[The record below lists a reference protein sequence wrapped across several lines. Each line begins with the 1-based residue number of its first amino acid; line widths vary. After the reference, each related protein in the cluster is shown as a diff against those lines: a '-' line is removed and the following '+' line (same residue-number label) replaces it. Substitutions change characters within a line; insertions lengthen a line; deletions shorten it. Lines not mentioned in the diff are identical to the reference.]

1 VGPQP
6 SASGYYRA
14 TAGGPPVF
22 DPGDD
27 VLVPWSRRGG
37 PWVPGGGGGGGGPTM
52 GIRSI
57 ETYADYTIIETVE
70 VVVVVVVRAVFVGG
84 VGGLNPP
91 RKVLT
96 PLLLLKN
103 ARGSTFYVP
112 MH

>member
-22 DPGDD
+22 DPGDG
-27 VLVPWSRRGG
+27 VLVPLSRRGG
-37 PWVPGGGGGGGGPTM
+37 PWVPGGGGPTM

-57 ETYADYTIIETVE
+57 ETYADYTIIETVGVVA

-84 VGGLNPP
+84 GVGC
-91 RKVLT
+91 
-96 PLLLLKN
+96 
-103 ARGSTFYVP
+103 
-112 MH
+112 

>member
-37 PWVPGGGGGGGGPTM
+37 PWVPGGGGPTM

-70 VVVVVVVRAVFVGG
+70 VVVVVVEVVVVRAVFVGG
-84 VGGLNPP
+84 GGWEVEPP
-91 RKVLT
+91 AKSSD
-96 PLLLLKN
+96 PPCC
-103 ARGSTFYVP
+103 Y
-112 MH
+112 